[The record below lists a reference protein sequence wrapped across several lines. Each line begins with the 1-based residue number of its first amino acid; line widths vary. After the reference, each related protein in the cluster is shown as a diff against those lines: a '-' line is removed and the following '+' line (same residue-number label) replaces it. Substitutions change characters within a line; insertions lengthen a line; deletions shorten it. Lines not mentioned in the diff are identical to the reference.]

1 LWSCRGLV
9 PVTCLILV
17 DQIFEGERAFAAEH
31 KMSTL
36 GIVEAVEVFK
46 QGHFRP
52 SRCLQSVAPDQLSFE
67 SFEEVSIT
75 SLS

>member
-1 LWSCRGLV
+1 
-9 PVTCLILV
+9 
-17 DQIFEGERAFAAEH
+17 
-31 KMSTL
+31 MSTL

-67 SFEEVSIT
+67 GLEKGLNNRIIT
-75 SLS
+75 VISLATLVHQTSDTVVADLKP